1 MPRFYSDTTLGTD
14 LEGVML
20 RDAHTARQ
28 EAARAVAE
36 MARDRADKSPEQ
48 NITIRCAT
56 KPASASGRLADPQ
69 D

>member
-28 EAARAVAE
+28 EAARAVAGPTR
-36 MARDRADKSPEQ
+36 ARNKTSRF
-48 NITIRCAT
+48 RCAT
-56 KPASASGRLADPQ
+56 KPASASGRLG
-69 D
+69 